1 MSERSSS
8 KGDDSTGDK
17 ETMGKGNAI
26 LKALM
31 MTNLKKSIGDW
42 GSNQGVNAHAV
53 DLITKVVE
61 AVIEVGE
68 GRRAIDQLHGGG
80 RVYNLYLESSTN

>member
-1 MSERSSS
+1 MSECSSS
-8 KGDDSTGDK
+8 KGDDSTG
-17 ETMGKGNAI
+17 GNAI
-26 LKALM
+26 LKASM

-42 GSNQGVNAHAV
+42 GSDQGVNAHAV
-53 DLITKVVE
+53 DLITTVVE

-68 GRRAIDQLHGGG
+68 GGEQSINYMGGG